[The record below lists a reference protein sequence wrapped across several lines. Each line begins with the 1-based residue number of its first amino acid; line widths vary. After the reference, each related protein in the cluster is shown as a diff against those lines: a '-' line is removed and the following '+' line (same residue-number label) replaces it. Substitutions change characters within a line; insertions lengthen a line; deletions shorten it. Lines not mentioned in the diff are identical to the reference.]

1 MLATETIELMRDTNE
16 YKKSERR
23 FSFVQRISFV
33 LLALILFVYGL
44 IAVRNFLWPIAFG
57 FLLSYL
63 FFPVGNW
70 LEKHKI
76 PRILANF
83 IAIILGLG
91 ILFSLGLF
99 GYSKITPIAGDLPQ
113 LAESGLRNLA
123 DSISGI
129 SEHFG
134 FDKEETRNLIKEQAG
149 NLLASGGQYVQDI
162 FNATTSTIVSF
173 GLLPVYIF
181 LFLYYRTKFA
191 YFIMMIFGRENRQ
204 EVISVL
210 REVSRVF
217 GRYMAG
223 VLAVVFIL
231 CIINSTGLMIVG
243 IRYPI
248 ALGII
253 SAVFNFIPY
262 FGTLLGGLVPLLF
275 ALVGENNPTMAFHVV
290 ILFIIIQFIENNIL
304 TPNIVGGNV
313 RVNPFFIITGL
324 VAASLIW
331 GIPGMLLI
339 VPFLAIARIVFS
351 HVEAMK
357 PYAFLLGD
365 QGTAKHSISIKNIR
379 KRMRSIFSK

>member
-1 MLATETIELMRDTNE
+1 MQFGKEFKR
-16 YKKSERR
+16 SERR
-23 FSFVQRISFV
+23 YFIIQRMSYS
-33 LLALILFVYGL
+33 LLAIILFIYGL

-63 FFPVGNW
+63 FFPVVNW
-70 LEKHKI
+70 LEKHTI

-83 IAIILGLG
+83 IAIIIGLG
-91 ILFSLGLF
+91 VLFSLVLY
-99 GYSKITPIAGDLPQ
+99 GYSRITPIAGDLPK

-123 DSISGI
+123 DSLSGI
-129 SEHFG
+129 SEYFG
-134 FDKEETRNLIKEQAG
+134 FDKDETRTLIKDQAG
-149 NLLASGGQYVQDI
+149 NLLASGGQYFQGI
-162 FNATTSTIVSF
+162 FNATTSTVVSF

-191 YFIMMIFGRENRQ
+191 YFLMMIFGREHRM
-204 EVISVL
+204 EVVKVL
-210 REVSRVF
+210 REVSSIF

-223 VLAVVFIL
+223 VIAVVFIL

-243 IRYPI
+243 IGYPI

-253 SAVFNFIPY
+253 SALFNFIPY
-262 FGTLLGGLVPLLF
+262 FGTLLGGTIPFLF
-275 ALVGENNPTMAFHVV
+275 AVIGENDPKMAFHVV

-324 VAASLIW
+324 VAASFIW

-351 HVEAMK
+351 HIEAMK

-365 QGTAKHSISIKNIR
+365 KGTAKHSISIKNIR
-379 KRMRSIFSK
+379 KRMRSIFSG